1 MECKIYRFAVL
12 FEDAAT
18 LKELQNEQR
27 VHVVTRLGN
36 SLVIVWPSKQ
46 IYWIVFQKQCLP
58 LIDIE

>member
-1 MECKIYRFAVL
+1 MECKICRFAVL